1 MTPKEQQLVYRQLTR
16 KQARFEAT
24 WEPLIF
30 AALRKQSLPAIR
42 ALESRGYEY
51 TLSNLDALVQDDSI
65 EAVLRRL
72 YRTVG
77 VESAND
83 TYGYIQAAYGR
94 EMREQKGYD
103 PRYQVKRFGFNQIWA
118 NVMNGIFS
126 VFGARNVRS
135 ITDTERARLRRE
147 LIAGQEEGISNF
159 ELAKRLRSSQ
169 IWAKRARVIS
179 RTEPAIAASSGA
191 DMAAKRSGLLMK
203 KVWLSARD
211 NRTRRIPEDATDH
224 YIMNNVEVMQDE
236 PFLVPKIG
244 GMDAMQH
251 PHQPGSPA
259 NQVIQ
264 CRCKVIYIA
273 ARDSTGRLIRA

>member
-1 MTPKEQQLVYRQLTR
+1 MTPKEQQRVYRQLTR

-42 ALESRGYEY
+42 ALESNGYEY
-51 TLSNLDALVQDDSI
+51 TLSNLDTLVQDDAI

-83 TYGYIQAAYGR
+83 TYGYIQSAYGA
-94 EMREQKGYD
+94 EMRGEKGYS
-103 PRYQVKRFGFNQIWA
+103 PHVQVKRFGFNQVWA
-118 NVMNGIFS
+118 NIMNGIFS

-147 LIAGQEEGISNF
+147 LIQGQQDGISNF
-159 ELAKRLRSSQ
+159 ELAKRLRSES

-179 RTEPAIAASSGA
+179 RTEPAIAASAGA
-191 DMAAKRSGLLMK
+191 NSAAKRSGLLMMK
-203 KVWLSARD
+203 TWLSARD

-224 YIMNNVEVMQDE
+224 YTMNNVQVTQDE

-251 PHQPGSPA
+251 PHEPGSPA

-264 CRCKVIYIA
+264 CRCKVIYVA
-273 ARDSTGRLIRA
+273 ARDAAGRLIRT